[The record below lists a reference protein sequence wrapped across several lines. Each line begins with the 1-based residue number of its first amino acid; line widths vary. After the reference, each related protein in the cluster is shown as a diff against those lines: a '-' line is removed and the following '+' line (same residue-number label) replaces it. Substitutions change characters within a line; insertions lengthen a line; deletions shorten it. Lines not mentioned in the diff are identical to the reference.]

1 MDSHATE
8 DETAVLTIC
17 HRFLDSIKARD
28 PATMHSVVL
37 PNGHG
42 TLIRPPAQGETAP
55 QVLQL
60 TLTECVERIPFDYP
74 EDIEETI
81 ALATW
86 ESGDDGD
93 RYEGRRTEIRVDYD
107 LAMAWTPYEVR
118 IGGKVSHVGTNIF
131 SLMKR
136 TDGERKGE
144 WVITGVAD
152 TTRQPGTGGQK
163 VVDGAGTIIG
173 SKAS

>member
-1 MDSHATE
+1 MSSNPTE
-8 DETAVLTIC
+8 DEKAVLATC
-17 HRFLDSIKARD
+17 HKFLDGIKTRD
-28 PATMHSVVL
+28 PAAMHSVVL

-42 TLIRPPAQGETAP
+42 TLIRPPLQGSSVP
-55 QVLQL
+55 QILQI
-60 TLTECVERIPFDYP
+60 TLTECIERIPFNHP

-86 ESGDDGD
+86 EEGDDGD
-93 RYEGRRTEIRVDYD
+93 RYEGRRTEVRVDYD
-107 LAMAWTPYEVR
+107 LAVAWMPYEVR
-118 IGGKVSHVGTNIF
+118 LGGKISHIGTNIF

-136 TDGERKGE
+136 AEGENMDE

-152 TTRQPGTGGQK
+152 TTRQPGTNGKK
-163 VVDGAGTIIG
+163 VVDGAGSIVG